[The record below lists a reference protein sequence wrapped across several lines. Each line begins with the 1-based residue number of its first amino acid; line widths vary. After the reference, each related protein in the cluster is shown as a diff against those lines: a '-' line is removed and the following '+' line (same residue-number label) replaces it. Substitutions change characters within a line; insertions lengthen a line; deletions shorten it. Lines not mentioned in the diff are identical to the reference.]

1 MRVLD
6 MNHEVI
12 FTWLGLPPASWPP
25 DHYQLLGLN
34 QGEGD
39 IQRIE
44 QEVHERM
51 ERVRRYQLSHPEQ
64 ATEAMNRLAQALV
77 CLTDPKAKKAYD
89 AYLGIGGSATGKNR
103 PAAAVVFSR
112 LLPVRSRA
120 GTTTPS
126 TPAVLSRLENGQST
140 LPPAPLPEVVKSLPQ
155 MARLQGTNGEKTP
168 SPATPPPSR
177 ARDGRSESGTRTVL
191 DLDTKTVPPVAPTPA
206 AENEPDEPV
215 ALPEPANGQ
224 ALAPLVN
231 GATSSSA
238 ILVSAPADPVF
249 ETARTSPAA
258 KRGLGT
264 KRALYTRIA
273 HTRQLLRAWEQAG
286 KYLGQPKRRLTRPAE
301 ETFLVNQLEAIGD
314 LLEDFPAFLGQPG
327 QPGQHVA
334 AISRQQLVLQTFK
347 MLDGHQ
353 REALA
358 RDWRAGRTLLIS
370 HRQFLRQELRALRKR
385 TVWGRTARAVRALIN
400 DHPGYV
406 ILALGLLAL
415 LVALFHYMT
424 GSTS

>member
-1 MRVLD
+1 
-6 MNHEVI
+6 MNFEVI
-12 FTWLGLPPASWPP
+12 FTWLGLPPVGWPP

-34 QGEGD
+34 QGESD
-39 IQRIE
+39 VQRIE
-44 QEVHERM
+44 QEVHQRM

-64 ATEAMNRLAQALV
+64 ATEVMNRLAQALV
-77 CLTDPKAKKAYD
+77 CLTDPKGKKAYD
-89 AYLGIGGSATGKNR
+89 AFLGIGVSAAEKSR

-120 GTTTPS
+120 GTATPS
-126 TPAVLSRLENGQST
+126 APAVLTRPENGQSSF
-140 LPPAPLPEVVKSLPQ
+140 PPAPLPEVARSLPQ
-155 MARLQGTNGEKTP
+155 TPLPQGVNGDKTS

-177 ARDGRSESGTRTVL
+177 GRDGRSESGSRTVL
-191 DLDTKTVPPVAPTPA
+191 DLDTKTVPPVAPAQA
-206 AENEPDEPV
+206 AENEPEEPV

-224 ALAPLVN
+224 APAPVAN
-231 GATSSSA
+231 GATPSSA

-301 ETFLVNQLEAIGD
+301 ETFLVNQLDAIRD

-358 RDWRAGRTLLIS
+358 RDWRAGRTLLTS

-385 TVWGRTARAVRALIN
+385 TVWGRTTRAVRALIN

-415 LVALFHYMT
+415 IVALFHYLT